1 MSASDEST
9 TGDDESATDEETG
22 EDAERTGHTHVCRA
36 TGREDGLVGKYDIW
50 LSRQSFREMA
60 RDMGFRKYK

>member
-1 MSASDEST
+1 MSPPDEPT
-9 TGDDESATDEETG
+9 GGDDEPTTDEESG
-22 EDAERTGHTHVCRA
+22 ADAERTGHTHVCRV